1 MANIHSYQAQLAVI
15 GASLAPQGDLL
26 LYGCDVATGSEG
38 LQFIQT
44 IAQLT
49 GADVAASTDKSG
61 PSALGGNSA
70 LESQVGVVETASSNL
85 ENLSGLLALNNAP
98 FFGLPGTGKVLTDI
112 GNASTDEAYSVTMQT
127 DGKMVVAGTS
137 ASDFAVVRYN
147 ANGSLDTSFNT
158 TGKVV
163 TNLGSNTIDGAY
175 AVKVQADGKMVV
187 AGMSAG
193 EFAVVRYNANGS
205 LDTTFNDSGKVLTD
219 LGNRT
224 NDGGYALS
232 LQADGKIVVAGFTQT
247 GEYNNNFAVVRYNT
261 NGSLDTSFNSTGKLV
276 TDIGSATNDWGRG
289 VTVQTD
295 GKIVVTGITL
305 PGSEWSSGDFA
316 VVRYNTNGSLDTSF
330 NSSGKVVTHIGSN
343 TIDDKAQSVL
353 VQPDGK
359 IVVAGASGDWNFTL
373 ARYNTNGSL
382 DTSFNSTGKVVTDI
396 ADAEGMGTVSY
407 QWLAAGVN
415 IAGATSSTLNL
426 AQAQVGTAITVKA
439 SYTDQ
444 MGTTESVTSL
454 PVTVVGVINQILFE
468 KVFSGVSGPG
478 SNYANRGTDLVDLNG
493 DGLLDLV
500 LLNSNEGGNSTRT
513 ANLATFLND
522 GVSLKFVESQQ
533 LAAGVNPRS
542 VASGFINKDA
552 YPDVVAGAL
561 DGRIYIYYGKEGG
574 GLQNPSSVN
583 SLSSVNSVDVSDLN
597 GDGLGDIVFAS
608 PDGGKNLGVLI
619 NSPSGF
625 GSASYLPVTYSPTVT
640 VADINGDKI
649 PDLLTS
655 DWAKESSLYIY
666 KGLGDGSFGTELK
679 TSSQEA
685 GGWNPVVLDFN
696 TDGRIDIALS
706 NYYSN
711 SISLYSNDGDGKFSL
726 ASVLS
731 GVIANPRTLS
741 TGDFNSDGNQDFAI
755 TGGGGFKILSGNGNG
770 GFSVSFTYTS
780 AISGNDLSIGQL
792 GGDHLPDVL
801 LQGSKDINLFEILIN
816 TSAVA
821 AANTSASG
829 AVTITGKP
837 TQGQILTTS
846 NTLADVD
853 GMGTVNYQWAAAGV
867 DITGATSS
875 NLTLTQAQVG
885 KAITVKASYTDGRGN
900 AESVSSAATASVA
913 NINDA
918 PTGSVTITGLAT
930 QGQVLTAANTLADA
944 DGIPTTGTGAIK
956 YQWQS
961 DNVNITGATA
971 ASYTIQSADVG
982 KKLSVLAMYT
992 DNFGTS
998 EQVASLQTS
1007 SVVGLSN
1014 TVAGVSFSNASELR
1028 TTEAGGSVTYGVV
1041 LNKAPRQDVALTLT
1055 INDATEGMF
1064 VSGMSTKTL
1073 TFTSANWS
1081 AVQSV
1086 IVKGVDDGITDG
1098 NVTYTISTSI
1108 QSDDLNYDGM
1118 RSGMGLSVDNVSIIN
1133 MDDDLP
1139 DEVRGTDNNDIPL
1152 TGGPGP
1158 SDMYGLLGRD
1168 EMYGGKGDDRLYG
1181 GYGDDVLY
1189 GEDGN
1194 DTLEGEQGNDKLYG
1208 GGGNDSLSGGSGAD
1222 TLIGGEGN
1230 DTLDGND
1237 GADSMDGG
1245 NGADTYYIDNP
1256 GDLAKDSGTDGAVN
1270 TAYVASYLDSAYVL
1284 GKGINNA
1291 TLGAQAGP
1299 GAIAGNASDNRL
1311 EGNTQNNKL
1320 SGGAGAD
1327 TLVGGG
1333 GNDSVDGGEGSD
1345 TVVLTGNEANYSIT
1359 LDATQLLTLITDK
1372 VSNDVQ
1378 TLSAVEFVQ
1387 FKDSLKSVL
1396 SLVKGDTVAPTLSS
1410 KNPLASASNV
1420 GVGSNLT
1427 LTFNEAVQAGTGS
1440 IVIKKAGTLDRAI
1453 SVSDS
1458 NQVIF
1463 SGNTVLI
1470 NPTEDLA
1477 ASTAYSVEMGPGV
1490 VQDLSD
1496 NAYAG
1501 LSGYSFTTGASSA
1514 VSSNAFMSITNAKV
1528 VKDTVNNQSTVSFS
1542 IALTGSTLGGQKVN
1556 GLFADL
1562 DYDTSMV
1569 TAARVSGALY
1579 DSAGDSAPVWQFI
1592 TPNLH
1597 GSSATGK
1604 IVGITS
1610 SDAANPIL
1618 VNGRTMDVSL
1628 TLNKA
1633 VDNFA
1638 LSFNGKQGQITTEDG
1653 VGHMVSTGAD
1663 VLAVVNAGY
1672 TLKASAVHWK
1682 GLGTGSA
1689 KALSDVS
1696 MVKGSQTLKTDSTG
1710 AAQFD
1715 ASSDS
1720 VASVVVGKSMSDS
1733 EKTAANAAVNL
1744 TDAISILKLIVGL
1757 NVNSGSTALSPYQV
1771 VAADFDRDGSVGLTD
1786 AINVLKMV
1794 VGLNAPSPTWILM
1807 DQSKVSSSLTMDSY
1821 NNDTAKSID
1830 MGWLAASMS
1839 VDMSQ
1844 SAEIK
1849 LVGVLAG
1856 DVDGS
1861 WAG

>member
-1 MANIHSYQAQLAVI
+1 
-15 GASLAPQGDLL
+15 
-26 LYGCDVATGSEG
+26 
-38 LQFIQT
+38 
-44 IAQLT
+44 
-49 GADVAASTDKSG
+49 
-61 PSALGGNSA
+61 
-70 LESQVGVVETASSNL
+70 
-85 ENLSGLLALNNAP
+85 
-98 FFGLPGTGKVLTDI
+98 
-112 GNASTDEAYSVTMQT
+112 
-127 DGKMVVAGTS
+127 
-137 ASDFAVVRYN
+137 
-147 ANGSLDTSFNT
+147 
-158 TGKVV
+158 
-163 TNLGSNTIDGAY
+163 
-175 AVKVQADGKMVV
+175 
-187 AGMSAG
+187 
-193 EFAVVRYNANGS
+193 
-205 LDTTFNDSGKVLTD
+205 
-219 LGNRT
+219 
-224 NDGGYALS
+224 
-232 LQADGKIVVAGFTQT
+232 
-247 GEYNNNFAVVRYNT
+247 
-261 NGSLDTSFNSTGKLV
+261 
-276 TDIGSATNDWGRG
+276 
-289 VTVQTD
+289 
-295 GKIVVTGITL
+295 
-305 PGSEWSSGDFA
+305 
-316 VVRYNTNGSLDTSF
+316 
-330 NSSGKVVTHIGSN
+330 
-343 TIDDKAQSVL
+343 
-353 VQPDGK
+353 
-359 IVVAGASGDWNFTL
+359 
-373 ARYNTNGSL
+373 
-382 DTSFNSTGKVVTDI
+382 
-396 ADAEGMGTVSY
+396 
-407 QWLAAGVN
+407 
-415 IAGATSSTLNL
+415 
-426 AQAQVGTAITVKA
+426 
-439 SYTDQ
+439 
-444 MGTTESVTSL
+444 
-454 PVTVVGVINQILFE
+454 
-468 KVFSGVSGPG
+468 
-478 SNYANRGTDLVDLNG
+478 
-493 DGLLDLV
+493 
-500 LLNSNEGGNSTRT
+500 
-513 ANLATFLND
+513 
-522 GVSLKFVESQQ
+522 
-533 LAAGVNPRS
+533 
-542 VASGFINKDA
+542 
-552 YPDVVAGAL
+552 
-561 DGRIYIYYGKEGG
+561 
-574 GLQNPSSVN
+574 
-583 SLSSVNSVDVSDLN
+583 
-597 GDGLGDIVFAS
+597 
-608 PDGGKNLGVLI
+608 
-619 NSPSGF
+619 
-625 GSASYLPVTYSPTVT
+625 
-640 VADINGDKI
+640 
-649 PDLLTS
+649 
-655 DWAKESSLYIY
+655 
-666 KGLGDGSFGTELK
+666 
-679 TSSQEA
+679 
-685 GGWNPVVLDFN
+685 
-696 TDGRIDIALS
+696 
-706 NYYSN
+706 
-711 SISLYSNDGDGKFSL
+711 
-726 ASVLS
+726 
-731 GVIANPRTLS
+731 
-741 TGDFNSDGNQDFAI
+741 
-755 TGGGGFKILSGNGNG
+755 
-770 GFSVSFTYTS
+770 
-780 AISGNDLSIGQL
+780 
-792 GGDHLPDVL
+792 
-801 LQGSKDINLFEILIN
+801 
-816 TSAVA
+816 
-821 AANTSASG
+821 
-829 AVTITGKP
+829 
-837 TQGQILTTS
+837 
-846 NTLADVD
+846 
-853 GMGTVNYQWAAAGV
+853 
-867 DITGATSS
+867 
-875 NLTLTQAQVG
+875 
-885 KAITVKASYTDGRGN
+885 
-900 AESVSSAATASVA
+900 
-913 NINDA
+913 
-918 PTGSVTITGLAT
+918 
-930 QGQVLTAANTLADA
+930 
-944 DGIPTTGTGAIK
+944 
-956 YQWQS
+956 
-961 DNVNITGATA
+961 
-971 ASYTIQSADVG
+971 
-982 KKLSVLAMYT
+982 MYT

-1014 TVAGVSFSNASELR
+1014 AVAGVSFSNASELR

-1270 TAYVASYLDSAYVL
+1270 TAYVASYLGSAYVL

-1359 LDATQLLTLITDK
+1359 LDATKLLTLITDK

-1396 SLVKGDTVAPTLSS
+1396 SLVKGDTVPPTLSS

-1420 GVGSNLT
+1420 GVGSNFS

-1514 VSSNAFMSITNAKV
+1514 VSSNAFMSITNARV
-1528 VKDTVNNQSTVSFS
+1528 LKDTVNNQSTVSFS
-1542 IALTGSTLGGQKVN
+1542 IALTGSSLGGQKVN

-1821 NNDTAKSID
+1821 NNDTAKSKD

-1844 SAEIK
+1844 SSEIK

-1861 WAG
+1861 WSG